1 MMDTITSLANAAA
14 SGLIAMA
21 LLGAVLSPRVHDGV
35 VIKVGLICMAAGF
48 GAVALQMTDGPNTT
62 GLQRAILMIN
72 AGIAVVVIGYL
83 WRVGFAHHRLR
94 RTTDW
99 VDFESRS
106 PSP

>member
-1 MMDTITSLANAAA
+1 MLDTFTSIINAAA
-14 SGLIAMA
+14 SGLIALA
-21 LLGAVLSPRVHDGV
+21 LLGAILSPRVHDGV

-72 AGIAVVVIGYL
+72 TGIAVVVIGYL

-99 VDFESRS
+99 VDFDSQA
-106 PSP
+106 PTP